1 MKTLEIY
8 LLMALKDV
16 CSYNLD
22 GNFDELFRDVEI
34 ENSNDAAIWAVEAPI
49 AQEIALDAESMEGS
63 ERKHRVRLVSR
74 AMPHCSPKSTLT
86 R

>member
-1 MKTLEIY
+1 
-8 LLMALKDV
+8 MALKDV

-22 GNFDELFRDVEI
+22 GKFDELFRGVEI
-34 ENSNDAAIWAVEAPI
+34 ENSNDAAIWTVEALT
-49 AQEIALDAESMEGS
+49 AQDIALGAESMEGS
-63 ERKHRVRLVSR
+63 EREHRARLVSR